1 MSRFTQAAR
10 RGEGWLQT
18 RVAGWLL
25 LVLVGVW
32 YGWAYAHH
40 PLNPGEIPT
49 EQRAGWWSWSD
60 QYKYLR
66 SAQTL
71 AAGQVTPETYH
82 YPLGYAA
89 LAAPFVRWLPVHP
102 FFVPN
107 LLLMLATA
115 ACWWQLA
122 RRWLPATVAL
132 FVAIVFII
140 THHEL
145 IGLTMVVP
153 WNTLVTQLCLVAGL
167 GLVSATPNRRI
178 VWLLAA
184 LAAAAWWV
192 RPIDALCLAPL
203 LVVATLRLPTWRER
217 TEAGFVGIAIIG
229 AAAVAV
235 GLLNRAVFGTWRT
248 PYEQAAFTMVG
259 FFDYPLGQKLYWTFV
274 DGRPFFGE
282 TDTALLPRY
291 PWLFLAIPG
300 LFFWVKREGWAGV
313 AGVATVGLSWLLYLG
328 YNDFFPSSFYRFSL
342 IHYVSWSFLPL
353 LAVAA
358 AACWAGS
365 KDRVVWGGAVAMLG
379 VGVLA
384 WGGRLEE
391 RELPAL
397 VKPGEVT
404 ALPLVRPLWVRFPEA
419 PLTEVG
425 KLRLDERAMIEAA
438 DYQIPYV
445 PSDLKLLLGRHARG
459 TRLAAPGISA
469 TPQVGDYRW
478 SWRWEWFRGSP
489 QAQAAA
495 PRFGIGTSS
504 VAASAR

>member
-1 MSRFTQAAR
+1 MSGLRQAGQKVERILGHRAV
-10 RGEGWLQT
+10 EILLLLA
-18 RVAGWLL
+18 VAGL
-25 LVLVGVW
+25 
-32 YGWAYAHH
+32 YAWAYQHH
-40 PLNPGEIPT
+40 ALNPGATPT

-89 LAAPFVRWLPVHP
+89 LGAPFVRWLPVHP

-107 LLLMLATA
+107 LLLVLATV
-115 ACWWQLA
+115 ACWWRLA
-122 RRWLPATVAL
+122 RRWLPATAAL
-132 FVAIVFII
+132 FVAIVFLV
-140 THHEL
+140 THDEL

-153 WNTLVTQLCLVAGL
+153 WNTLVTQFCLVAGL
-167 GLVSATPNRRI
+167 GLVLAPPSRRV
-178 VWLLAA
+178 VWWLAA

-192 RPIDALCLAPL
+192 RPIDALCFAPL
-203 LVVATLRLPTWRER
+203 LVMATLRLPTWRER
-217 TEAGFVGIAIIG
+217 AEAGFVGIAIIG
-229 AAAVAV
+229 AAAVAM

-282 TDTALLPRY
+282 TDTALLRRY

-300 LFFWVKREGWAGV
+300 IFFWVKREGWGGV
-313 AGVATVGLSWLLYLG
+313 AGGATIGLSWLLYLG

-358 AACWAGS
+358 GACWAGR
-365 KDRVVWGGAVAMLG
+365 KDRLVWVGVGAMLG
-379 VGVLA
+379 AGVLT
-384 WGGRLEE
+384 GGLQLQE

-404 ALPLVRPLWVRFPEA
+404 ALPLARPLWIRFPEA
-419 PLTEVG
+419 PLTEVTA
-425 KLRLDERAMIEAA
+425 LRLDGRGLLEAA

-459 TRLAAPGISA
+459 TRLVAPGISTA
-469 TPQVGDYRW
+469 PQVGDYRW
-478 SWRWEWFRGSP
+478 AWRWDW
-489 QAQAAA
+489 
-495 PRFGIGTSS
+495 
-504 VAASAR
+504 ARVLRAD

>member
-1 MSRFTQAAR
+1 MSGLTQVAR
-10 RGEGWLQT
+10 RCEGWLQT
-18 RVAGWLL
+18 RIAGWLL
-25 LVLVGVW
+25 LILLGVW

-40 PLNPGEIPT
+40 PLNPGEIPV

-89 LAAPFVRWLPVHP
+89 LGAPFVRWQPVHP

-115 ACWWQLA
+115 ACWWRLA
-122 RRWLPATVAL
+122 RRWLPATATV
-132 FVAIVFII
+132 FVAAVFIA
-140 THHEL
+140 THDEL

-153 WNTLVTQLCLVAGL
+153 WNTLVTQCCLMT
-167 GLVSATPNRRI
+167 GLVLVLAPPGRRI
-178 VWLLAA
+178 VWSLATLAA
-184 LAAAAWWV
+184 VAWWV
-192 RPIDALCLAPL
+192 RPVDALCFAPL

-229 AAAVAV
+229 VAAVGM
-235 GLLNRAVFGTWRT
+235 GLLNHVVFGTWRT

-282 TDTALLPRY
+282 TDTALLRRY

-300 LFFWVKREGWAGV
+300 LFFWVRREGWAGV
-313 AGVATVGLSWLLYLG
+313 AGVAATGLSWLLYLG

-358 AACWAGS
+358 AACWAGRR
-365 KDRVVWGGAVAMLG
+365 DRVVWAGVAVMLG
-379 VGVLA
+379 AGVLA
-384 WGGRLEE
+384 GGLQLEE
-391 RELPAL
+391 RVLPAL
-397 VKPGEVT
+397 VKSGEVT
-404 ALPLVRPLWVRFPEA
+404 ALPVARPLWVRFQEA
-419 PLTEVG
+419 PLAEVG
-425 KLRLDERAMIEAA
+425 KLRLDGRAMFEAA

-445 PSDLKLLLGRHARG
+445 PSDLKVLLGQHARG
-459 TRLAAPGISA
+459 TRLVAPGISV
-469 TPQVGDYRW
+469 TPEVGDYRW
-478 SWRWEWFRGSP
+478 SWRWSW
-489 QAQAAA
+489 
-495 PRFGIGTSS
+495 
-504 VAASAR
+504 ARALRQD

>member
-1 MSRFTQAAR
+1 MSGLTQAGR
-10 RGEGWLQT
+10 RCEGWLQA
-18 RVAGWLL
+18 RIAGWLL
-25 LVLVGVW
+25 LLLLGAW
-32 YGWAYAHH
+32 YAWAYVHH
-40 PLNPGEIPT
+40 PLNPGAVPV

-66 SAQTL
+66 SAQAL

-89 LAAPFVRWLPVHP
+89 LAAPFVRAWPGHP

-107 LLLMLATA
+107 LLLVLATA
-115 ACWWQLA
+115 ACWWRLA
-122 RRWLPATVAL
+122 RRWLPATAAL
-132 FVAIVFII
+132 FVAVVFIG

-145 IGLTMVVP
+145 IDLTMVVP
-153 WNTLVTQLCLVAGL
+153 WNTLVTQLGLVAGL
-167 GLVSATPNRRI
+167 VLVLAPPSRRV
-178 VWLLAA
+178 VWSLALLAA
-184 LAAAAWWV
+184 VAWWV
-192 RPIDALCLAPL
+192 RPIDAVCFAPL
-203 LVVATLRLPTWRER
+203 LVCATLRMPTRRESVE
-217 TEAGFVGIAIIG
+217 TGFVAIFIII
-229 AAAVAV
+229 AAVV
-235 GLLNRAVFGTWRT
+235 TMGLLNRAVFGSWRT

-282 TDTALLPRY
+282 TDTALLGRY

-300 LFFWVKREGWAGV
+300 LFFWVKREGWAGL
-313 AGVATVGLSWLLYLG
+313 AGVVTVGLSWLLYLG

-358 AACWAGS
+358 GACWAGC
-365 KDRVVWGGAVAMLG
+365 KDRVVWIGAAAMLG
-379 VGVLA
+379 VGVFV
-384 WGGRLEE
+384 WGWRLDE

-397 VKPGEVT
+397 VQPGEVT
-404 ALPLVRPLWVRFPEA
+404 ALPVARPLWVRYPGA

-425 KLRLDERAMIEAA
+425 KLRLDGRTMLEAA

-445 PSDLKLLLGRHARG
+445 PSDLKLLLGQHARG
-459 TRLAAPGISA
+459 THLVAPGISV

-478 SWRWEWFRGSP
+478 SWRWEW
-489 QAQAAA
+489 A
-495 PRFGIGTSS
+495 PRRDA
-504 VAASAR
+504 VATTAR